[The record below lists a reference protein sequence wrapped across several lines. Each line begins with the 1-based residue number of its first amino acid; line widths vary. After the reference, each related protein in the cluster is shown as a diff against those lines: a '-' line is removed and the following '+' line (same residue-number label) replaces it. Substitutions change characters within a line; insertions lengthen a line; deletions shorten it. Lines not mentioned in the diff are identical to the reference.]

1 MMRPLGREQQ
11 TFKLDTHRYLG
22 RIQNLKSEGAPVLG
36 RGYQGFKAGPEHSPS
51 EGPGGEAFGSSLTL
65 VDFSIFKTRSNSTKT
80 LCLTKI

>member
-51 EGPGGEAFGSSLTL
+51 EGAKG
-65 VDFSIFKTRSNSTKT
+65 
-80 LCLTKI
+80 